1 MNQWHESQDSSN
13 TIELTDEELR
23 SRIIKLN
30 DNQLSNI
37 KNMSYYYLIS
47 KTGKLVKLVE
57 GENVLDEMKLTEEKK
72 IIIESYYL
80 IINSFKKFHTSMM
93 EKEIEQEIDILS
105 NIREKL
111 YDLTMALYAY
121 EIENS
126 YIKELIDH
134 HIMRK
139 MSKIEYKDLNVD
151 RTEVSNLVARIKQI
165 LDNEREYNVFIAVV
179 SNILSVLPFR
189 ISKLKYFDIV
199 KSTLIR
205 NFTNYPI
212 NIIKAQ
218 IEEYKI
224 LFDSRLV
231 GNYGILF
238 DNYFTEIQKFCHM
251 DILSKTTEELEDISK
266 DIIQLTKE
274 ISKWS
279 LFINHL
285 GIIINRLIVIYMT
298 KKESALPDEVKDV
311 FENWEEYYRKREGSL
326 LESLKNTCEKELEK
340 LERELLKGAKNLESL
355 NQKAIS
361 RQEFTDKSFNDK
373 VLFTTKVLTYYNDLK
388 FTRSDILFPDK
399 YEIVGRDY
407 LIQLVDNLIQYMNRS
422 ISTMNNLEGKIRMR
436 RFLSLLQLPFENM
449 EEFFSYIQYSLDG
462 RALSAEEVLFSIDAV
477 NFLLNEYLERQ

>member
-231 GNYGILF
+231 GNYGILL
-238 DNYFTEIQKFCHM
+238 TTTLPKF
-251 DILSKTTEELEDISK
+251 KN
-266 DIIQLTKE
+266 
-274 ISKWS
+274 
-279 LFINHL
+279 F
-285 GIIINRLIVIYMT
+285 VI
-298 KKESALPDEVKDV
+298 
-311 FENWEEYYRKREGSL
+311 WIYY
-326 LESLKNTCEKELEK
+326 LK
-340 LERELLKGAKNLESL
+340 
-355 NQKAIS
+355 
-361 RQEFTDKSFNDK
+361 
-373 VLFTTKVLTYYNDLK
+373 
-388 FTRSDILFPDK
+388 
-399 YEIVGRDY
+399 
-407 LIQLVDNLIQYMNRS
+407 
-422 ISTMNNLEGKIRMR
+422 
-436 RFLSLLQLPFENM
+436 LQRN
-449 EEFFSYIQYSLDG
+449 
-462 RALSAEEVLFSIDAV
+462 
-477 NFLLNEYLERQ
+477 